1 MSGRNQKKKRL
12 VCSQSASNTKI
23 AKSKQ
28 AVSCSEADMTSIDW
42 YPLFVE
48 AFGPQCIEKS
58 DPPHDIRFENDDSI
72 SGDLITGKWQV
83 IKPNGK
89 ERVEIDGEAIGLYG
103 GSIKEVTEALRKQN
117 GDGDWREKLAR
128 QVIAEIEAEQAER
141 EAEEARKEGWF
152 CFPAGSKFSDE
163 ALARARQILAKRKS
177 EQIGLDGEVA
187 DTSDLPGGKAKCP
200 ESEPVTGPASP
211 AAAEPDPAPNE
222 AADDD
227 TPESAPTSDVQ
238 EYGVFFPDAESAAE
252 FRRYHE
258 SKRRHGRSDT
268 PSPTEPIRI
277 TSDSQLPEIEL
288 TKLTKNGG
296 PLTKRLS
303 LTSDGAL
310 VKDGSACVMTR
321 GTAERV
327 KVIGTNALGM
337 LIEDLAPSQAIALG
351 TLRAD
356 LPNKIG
362 VVTKD
367 KLVVNGVAQPNIIA
381 RTGANITYRGPAFAL
396 LDFDSK
402 GMPATVAAE
411 LEHAGGFWGALQ
423 KVLPAL
429 KDTARLTRLS
439 TSAGLSRADTGE
451 VLPGSDGIHLFM
463 AVKDGS
469 DSERF

>member
-211 AAAEPDPAPNE
+211 AAAEPDPAP
-222 AADDD
+222 
-227 TPESAPTSDVQ
+227 TPQ
-238 EYGVFFPDAESAAE
+238 K
-252 FRRYHE
+252 HL
-258 SKRRHGRSDT
+258 RS
-268 PSPTEPIRI
+268 R
-277 TSDSQLPEIEL
+277 SDSQP
-288 TKLTKNGG
+288 N
-296 PLTKRLS
+296 PRLIA
-303 LTSDGAL
+303 AL
-310 VKDGSACVMTR
+310 DY
-321 GTAERV
+321 AERGWDV
-327 KVIGTNALGM
+327 FP
-337 LIEDLAPSQAIALG
+337 APPGKKKSYKSAKHSG
-351 TLRAD
+351 
-356 LPNKIG
+356 
-362 VVTKD
+362 
-367 KLVVNGVAQPNIIA
+367 
-381 RTGANITYRGPAFAL
+381 GAN
-396 LDFDSK
+396 
-402 GMPATVAAE
+402 
-411 LEHAGGFWGALQ
+411 WG
-423 KVLPAL
+423 K
-429 KDTARLTRLS
+429 TR
-439 TSAGLSRADTGE
+439 D
-451 VLPGSDGIHLFM
+451 
-463 AVKDGS
+463 
-469 DSERF
+469 

>member
-103 GSIKEVTEALRKQN
+103 G
-117 GDGDWREKLAR
+117 
-128 QVIAEIEAEQAER
+128 
-141 EAEEARKEGWF
+141 ARKEGWF

-211 AAAEPDPAPNE
+211 AAAEPDPAP
-222 AADDD
+222 
-227 TPESAPTSDVQ
+227 TPQ
-238 EYGVFFPDAESAAE
+238 K
-252 FRRYHE
+252 HL
-258 SKRRHGRSDT
+258 RS
-268 PSPTEPIRI
+268 R
-277 TSDSQLPEIEL
+277 SDSQP
-288 TKLTKNGG
+288 N
-296 PLTKRLS
+296 PRLIA
-303 LTSDGAL
+303 AL
-310 VKDGSACVMTR
+310 DY
-321 GTAERV
+321 AERGWDV
-327 KVIGTNALGM
+327 FP
-337 LIEDLAPSQAIALG
+337 APPGKKKSYKSAKHSG
-351 TLRAD
+351 
-356 LPNKIG
+356 
-362 VVTKD
+362 
-367 KLVVNGVAQPNIIA
+367 
-381 RTGANITYRGPAFAL
+381 GAN
-396 LDFDSK
+396 
-402 GMPATVAAE
+402 
-411 LEHAGGFWGALQ
+411 WG
-423 KVLPAL
+423 K
-429 KDTARLTRLS
+429 TR
-439 TSAGLSRADTGE
+439 D
-451 VLPGSDGIHLFM
+451 
-463 AVKDGS
+463 
-469 DSERF
+469 